1 MNRISST
8 NRLVRV
14 YLVCLAVLLVAGAAT
29 AQQRGSRRDGAA
41 GGGKA
46 AQMME
51 RMTER
56 LSLTEKQ
63 QEEIQKIYK
72 TRAEGVKELMAKARK
87 SGSDREAMRKKMSK
101 YRKETDAQI
110 QAILDEKQLAEF
122 KKISQERD
130 ERMSKSRDGS
140 GDRPRR
146 RDRPGAEK
154 TEKTEKAEKTE

>member
-29 AQQRGSRRDGAA
+29 AQQRGSRRDGA
-41 GGGKA
+41 GQA

-51 RMTER
+51 RLTER

-72 TRAEGVKELMAKARK
+72 TRAEGVKELMVKARK
-87 SGSDREAMRKKMSK
+87 SGSDREAMRKKMPK

-122 KKISQERD
+122 EKISQERD

-146 RDRPGAEK
+146 RDRPRAEK
-154 TEKTEKAEKTE
+154 TE